1 MNKNMKKNLIFILG
15 VILMCGCAE
24 KDHSYDDK
32 MPFPN
37 GVVVIDGCE
46 YIEGPY
52 SFTHKGNCKYCA
64 ARRKAEMEE
73 VVNNLNLK

>member
-1 MNKNMKKNLIFILG
+1 MKKILIFILG
-15 VILMCGCAE
+15 VILMCGCAVQ
-24 KDHSYDDK
+24 DHSYDDK

-37 GVVVIDGCE
+37 SVVVIDGCE

-52 SFTHKGNCKYCA
+52 AITHKGNCKYCA